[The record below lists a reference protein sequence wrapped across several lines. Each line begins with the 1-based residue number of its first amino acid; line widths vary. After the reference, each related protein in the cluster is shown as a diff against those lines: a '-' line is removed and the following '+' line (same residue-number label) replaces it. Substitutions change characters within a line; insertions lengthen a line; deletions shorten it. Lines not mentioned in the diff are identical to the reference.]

1 MQPTSPR
8 RLIDSLTSDAA
19 VGAWIAASLIAA
31 ASLVAIYAAPPQT
44 FRSDGRDT
52 VERVHPVWMALKPV
66 RAQMAD
72 GDMLSV
78 KVSLQLSKTRNPD
91 ELTAY
96 AGVFGSLV
104 EQAGQRT
111 SRQALRSNDG
121 IERFAI
127 QIQRQLNDYLDEHD
141 APPSRVTSVMF
152 DELMPLP
159 R

>member
-1 MQPTSPR
+1 MQPTAPR
-8 RLIDSLTSDAA
+8 RFIDILTSDAA
-19 VGAWIAASLIAA
+19 TGAWIAASLIAA
-31 ASLVAIYAAPPQT
+31 ASVIALYAAPPQV
-44 FRSDGRDT
+44 FRSDDGAAAQS
-52 VERVHPVWMALKPV
+52 VQPVWMSLKPV

-72 GDMLSV
+72 GSMLSV
-78 KVSLQLSKTRNPD
+78 KVSLQLNKTRNPD

-96 AGVFGSLV
+96 AGAFGSLV
-104 EQAGQRT
+104 EAVGQHT

-141 APPSRVTSVMF
+141 SPPSRVTSVMF